1 MLKQLCIIK
10 DNKADSLDYYA
21 IFDISFAEIKI
32 HYFFILDLYQGDSF
46 VKDLG
51 TIISDEIL

>member
-10 DNKADSLDYYA
+10 DNKADSLDYYE

-32 HYFFILDLYQGDSF
+32 HYFLF
-46 VKDLG
+46 
-51 TIISDEIL
+51 